1 MLLLIAM
8 HLMFGYTG
16 VHNDNDGEAAFHP
29 VVQGQPSSGFTD
41 DDDEQIIQCLQHV
54 RILDLL

>member
-16 VHNDNDGEAAFHP
+16 VHNDNDGETAFHP

-41 DDDEQIIQCLQHV
+41 DDDEQII
-54 RILDLL
+54 